1 MPMKNSVWDIAAIRA
16 LVREWYG
23 MSEMPMRIQTREDE
37 IDEFEAQHPEVPAC
51 LWEYVNHTVRHVRMW
66 AREELCVDLVV
77 WSEDSQ
83 SHRMIQDIV
92 FKDAFEDAQQWHQ
105 EVFEYLK
112 SPGLRVWVVTHS
124 D

>member
-23 MSEMPMRIQTREDE
+23 LSE

-77 WSEDSQ
+77 WSEVSQ

-112 SPGLRVWVVTHS
+112 SPGLKVWIVTH
-124 D
+124 DE